1 MFPQGPS
8 ILGTWY
14 FSNSTKPKKRYS
26 LWLFCNAVVDWELMM
41 NWERA
46 SIRHKAEGWLLDVIT
61 ESYTQNGKCLSKPF
75 GLQKFNSTC
84 TEPPVTPVFTRCFI
98 LGYSSVPCTISF
110 VRSPPKAKR
119 KLTSTHRKYSS
130 WPKNFVWVFRK
141 MLWDNS
147 NEPSGQA
154 NRMNQ
159 SKWSS
164 WETQAFDRNISRR
177 HHTGFRTRACLPLL
191 H

>member
-141 MLWDNS
+141 MLCENL
-147 NEPSGQA
+147 NELFWP
-154 NRMNQ
+154 
-159 SKWSS
+159 
-164 WETQAFDRNISRR
+164 
-177 HHTGFRTRACLPLL
+177 TRYIQIPR
-191 H
+191 